1 MRPRKGGNGFLGGV
15 GYCGCHFFLF
25 PPTCNVNLKKK
36 VGAAFDFLKSSTRQV
51 TTVQC

>member
-1 MRPRKGGNGFLGGV
+1 
-15 GYCGCHFFLF
+15 
-25 PPTCNVNLKKK
+25 VNLKKK